1 MAEIRL
7 EHITQSYAPAIRAVD
22 DLSLTVA
29 DGELVVLVGPSG
41 CGKTTTLRLIAGLET
56 PTAGLI
62 RIDGR
67 VVNAVPPRQ
76 RDVALVFQRPTLYP
90 HLSVEAN
97 LAFGVQMRHGLG
109 LWRRGLWHLFR
120 PAHYATAVH
129 QLHDL
134 KSRISDT
141 ARVLGLTELLD
152 RRPWQLSGGEQ
163 QRVALGRA
171 LVRQPAVFLLDEPL
185 SNLDPALRHDLRR
198 QLHLL
203 QRRLR
208 ATMVYVTHDQVEAM
222 TLGDQVVVLDGG
234 KVQQVGPPAL
244 LYQRPANRFVA
255 GFLGWPPM
263 NFIDGKLG
271 RDNRGWPILL
281 TQEGCFPLP
290 DNLGAVTTTHE
301 GQTLTLGLRPEHVRL
316 AEEAEERGG
325 NPHLIMEVLLV
336 ETLGATSLVTLG
348 RGRWQLLAHGERRP
362 SLRERQT
369 VKVELDMKRGHL
381 FDKASGLALGG
392 SIPAG

>member
-97 LAFGVQMRHGLG
+97 LAFGVQMHHGLG

-163 QRVALGRA
+163 HARCPGPGPGTPTGRFSPRRTAQQPRSGPASRSSAPVALA
-171 LVRQPAVFLLDEPL
+171 
-185 SNLDPALRHDLRR
+185 S
-198 QLHLL
+198 
-203 QRRLR
+203 
-208 ATMVYVTHDQVEAM
+208 ATTS
-222 TLGDQVVVLDGG
+222 GD
-234 KVQQVGPPAL
+234 
-244 LYQRPANRFVA
+244 N
-255 GFLGWPPM
+255 
-263 NFIDGKLG
+263 
-271 RDNRGWPILL
+271 
-281 TQEGCFPLP
+281 
-290 DNLGAVTTTHE
+290 
-301 GQTLTLGLRPEHVRL
+301 GLCD
-316 AEEAEERGG
+316 
-325 NPHLIMEVLLV
+325 
-336 ETLGATSLVTLG
+336 T
-348 RGRWQLLAHGERRP
+348 
-362 SLRERQT
+362 
-369 VKVELDMKRGHL
+369 
-381 FDKASGLALGG
+381 
-392 SIPAG
+392 